1 MMSQKI
7 FQIIRPVHV
16 HLKMDKVD
24 LKKKPLRKR
33 KRKCI
38 FFQSSHQ
45 VDMKNV
51 VECPR
56 EFLAYFNALETRGG
70 QHIEFFETMN
80 SADGHLFILAGKK
93 LISFGILQEFLSEKP
108 TDHRTPQ
115 SM

>member
-1 MMSQKI
+1 MCISKRIKWIKKKSHREKKI
-7 FQIIRPVHV
+7 F
-16 HLKMDKVD
+16 
-24 LKKKPLRKR
+24 
-33 KRKCI
+33 CI
-38 FFQSSHQ
+38 FFQSPHQ

-115 SM
+115 AMRLEFR